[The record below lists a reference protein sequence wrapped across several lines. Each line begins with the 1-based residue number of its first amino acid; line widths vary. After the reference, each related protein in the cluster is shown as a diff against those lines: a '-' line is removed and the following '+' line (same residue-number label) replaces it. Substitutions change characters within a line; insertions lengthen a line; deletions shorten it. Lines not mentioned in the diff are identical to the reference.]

1 MTQQHFGRGYGS
13 NAAENYERYFVPAI
27 GRPVADDLMIVAALE
42 PGERVLD
49 VGCGTGVVT
58 RLAAERTGST
68 VTGLDLT
75 PGMLKVA
82 RSIAPKEM
90 SIEWYES
97 SAEAMPL
104 PDEAHNVVLC
114 QMSLQ
119 FFPDKP
125 GALREMRRV
134 LAPGGRLIL
143 NVPGKM
149 PRIFEIIDNA
159 LERHIGPQA
168 AMFVRMVF
176 SLHDPDE
183 VRGLMSD
190 GGFQD
195 VTVQTRTIP
204 LRVPAPEEFLWQ
216 YLHATPLAE
225 AVGQFDDERLGALER
240 DVVEQAQDLV
250 EDGGLTIQQGIVI
263 ATAKR

>member
-1 MTQQHFGRGYGS
+1 MSQQHFGRGYGS

-27 GRPVADDLMIVAALE
+27 GRPVADDLMSVAELQ

-49 VGCGTGVVT
+49 VGCGTGVVA

-68 VTGLDLT
+68 VTGLDLN
-75 PGMLKVA
+75 PGMLEVA
-82 RSIAPKEM
+82 RSTTPKEM
-90 SIEWYES
+90 SIEWCES
-97 SAEAMPL
+97 NAEAMPL
-104 PDEAHNVVLC
+104 PDEAHDVVLC

-119 FFPDKP
+119 FFPNKP
-125 GALREMRRV
+125 AALREMRRV

-143 NVPGKM
+143 NVPGKI

-168 AMFVRMVF
+168 AVFVRMVF

-183 VRGLMSD
+183 VRGLISD
-190 GGFQD
+190 AGFQD
-195 VTVQTRTIP
+195 VTVQTLTKA

-216 YLHATPLAE
+216 YLRATPLAE
-225 AVGQFDDERLGALER
+225 AVGQMDDERLGALER
-240 DVVEQAQDLV
+240 DVVEQAQGLI
-250 EDGGLTIQQGIVI
+250 EDGGLTIQQGLVV
-263 ATAKR
+263 ATARR